1 MTSYPKSTM
10 ETFYFG
16 KASVADEVDVVISDS
31 RISISYRV
39 DNGWVTYKG
48 EEQGTGHYRVASS
61 EVAGKGTLHRFGDEK
76 LLEGS
81 WYESGSY
88 GTWRIELGDGGE
100 D

>member
-16 KASVADEVDVVISDS
+16 QASVADEVDVVISDG

-48 EEQGTGHYRVASS
+48 EEQGTGH
-61 EVAGKGTLHRFGDEK
+61 
-76 LLEGS
+76 
-81 WYESGSY
+81 
-88 GTWRIELGDGGE
+88 
-100 D
+100 